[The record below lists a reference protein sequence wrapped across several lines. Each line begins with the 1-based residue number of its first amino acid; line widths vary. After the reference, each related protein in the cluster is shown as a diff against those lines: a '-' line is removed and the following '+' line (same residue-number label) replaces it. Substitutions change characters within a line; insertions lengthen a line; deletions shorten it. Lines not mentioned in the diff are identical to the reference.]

1 MITPIDANNK
11 KGIYKDLYRE
21 INSDNRNLKAEVAS
35 CRRQPKGIYKNL
47 YNQIGFSFKEQQDK
61 TMQAWHANGLQV
73 VRKEFNL
80 MFSKLSY
87 FFSSARS
94 EIKMLML
101 AFIVAKKP
109 INNYIDNNISQ

>member
-21 INSDNRNLKAEVAS
+21 INSDNAKVKSEES
-35 CRRQPKGIYKNL
+35 PYRRQPKGIYKNL

-61 TMQAWHANGLQV
+61 TMQAWHTNGLQV
-73 VRKEFNL
+73 VRKEFNS
-80 MFSKLSY
+80 MFSKISY

-94 EIKMLML
+94 DIKMLML
-101 AFIVAKKP
+101 ACMVAKKP
-109 INNYIDNNISQ
+109 INSYIDNNIQ